1 MFYFQQFVP
10 VICENNVGIKQLLS
24 CSDFATTKHAASA
37 GLSQYDTS
45 RQSSLPKG
53 LAKFSR
59 LDGTWYSHASTIKHP
74 VVSWKV
80 VTELYPK
87 QRSTEKNTGLTNI
100 AISREKKCWGT
111 FFASL
116 EAPGYVYIY
125 MYIYMYIYVYIYIY
139 CQTLLVCW
147 KPWGAFWN
155 MLPGLEAPHLSVIL
169 SQTEEGGLR
178 SLCYGR

>member
-100 AISREKKCWGT
+100 AISREKNVGEH
-111 FFASL
+111 FL
-116 EAPGYVYIY
+116 HP
-125 MYIYMYIYVYIYIY
+125 
-139 CQTLLVCW
+139 
-147 KPWGAFWN
+147 
-155 MLPGLEAPHLSVIL
+155 
-169 SQTEEGGLR
+169 
-178 SLCYGR
+178 